1 MENQDLPLTII
12 FILTTF
18 LTVGLFYRASQ
29 KSMHILF
36 ILVPWLILQSVLSL
50 GGFYQKTQTGP
61 PRLLLMVGPPI
72 ILIIILFATR
82 VGRRFID
89 RLDPAMLVLIFIIR
103 IPMELVL
110 YGLFLDK
117 MIPQG
122 MSFAGGNLDIFSGL
136 SAPLI
141 YYFGFQK
148 KQLNRRIILLWNL
161 ICLGLLLAVVIHAI
175 LAVPSPFQKLDFDQP
190 NLAILYFPYTL
201 LPSLVVPLVLFS
213 QLALFRILIRQ
224 SPSKL
229 TPANAPTFP

>member
-1 MENQDLPLTII
+1 MENQDLLLTVI

-29 KSMHILF
+29 KSMQTLF
-36 ILVPWLILQSVLSL
+36 LLVPWLILQSVLSL
-50 GGFYQKTQTGP
+50 GGFYQKTQTGS
-61 PRLLLMVGPPI
+61 PRLLFMVGPPI
-72 ILIIILFATR
+72 ILIIILFATHI
-82 VGRRFID
+82 GRRFIE

-103 IPMELVL
+103 IPVELVL

-117 MIPQG
+117 MVPQG

-148 KQLNRRIILLWNL
+148 KRLNRRIILLWNF
-161 ICLGLLLAVVIHAI
+161 ICLGLLLAVVIHAM
-175 LAVPSPFQKLDFDQP
+175 LAVPSPFQQLDFDQP

-213 QLALFRILIRQ
+213 HLALFRILLNQ
-224 SPSKL
+224 LPPKS
-229 TPANAPTFP
+229 TPTNTPIFH

>member
-1 MENQDLPLTII
+1 MENQDLPLTIF

-18 LTVGLFYRASQ
+18 FTVGLFYRASQ
-29 KSMHILF
+29 KSIQTLF
-36 ILVPWLILQSVLSL
+36 ILVFWLILQSFLSF
-50 GGFYQKTQTGP
+50 GGFYLKAQIGTS
-61 PRLLLMVGPPI
+61 RLFLMIGPPI

-82 VGRRFID
+82 AGRRFID
-89 RLDPAMLVLIFIIR
+89 RINPAKLVLIFIIR
-103 IPMELVL
+103 IPVELVL

-117 MIPQG
+117 MVPQG

-148 KQLNRRIILLWNL
+148 NQLNTKIILLWNF
-161 ICLGLLLAVVIHAI
+161 ICLGLLLAVIIHAI
-175 LAVPSPFQKLDFDQP
+175 LAAPSPFQQLDFDQP

-213 QLALFRILIRQ
+213 QLALFRILWHQSQYRQ
-224 SPSKL
+224 
-229 TPANAPTFP
+229 TVRNAAKIL